1 MSINRVSLL
10 LHWLKQALELFIY
23 GNIWISFAAL
33 GLYWQTQAL
42 VFGKLGFDR
51 LALFVFCATV
61 FLYCLHRLG
70 GLNRV
75 TSTSNNQRWAFIL
88 QYKGYLQAFS
98 YITGVA
104 SLILYA
110 GLSIPLILGIAA
122 PAILSFAY
130 ALPLFPGR
138 QRLRDIPGVKIF
150 VLAITWSWVTVG
162 LPALAGHAFGQMA
175 ILPMLLERAFFI
187 FSLAMI
193 FDVRDM
199 GVDIAQQAITLPVFF
214 GEKKAKWISHAAMAI
229 AIMLASLNYYF
240 EAYSFSVWCALT
252 TTMLLGMLTLA
263 YAKVKLPDYYY
274 SIWTDGIMI
283 VQSILVIF
291 AVYLF

>member
-1 MSINRVSLL
+1 MR
-10 LHWLKQALELFIY
+10 WLKQALELFIY

-42 VFGKLGFDR
+42 IFGKLVFDR

-70 GLNRV
+70 GLNRIV
-75 TSTSNNQRWAFIL
+75 ATSSNQRWGFIL

-98 YITGVA
+98 YIMGIA

-110 GLSIPLILGIAA
+110 GLPISLILGIAA

-162 LPALAGHAFGQMA
+162 LPVLAGHAFGQLA

-193 FDVRDM
+193 FDIRDM
-199 GVDIAQQAITLPVFF
+199 GLDITQQAITLPVYF
-214 GEKKAKWISHAAMAI
+214 GAKKAKWISHIAMII
-229 AIMLASLNYYF
+229 AMLMASLNYYL
-240 EAYSFSVWCALT
+240 ETYSFSVWCVLT
-252 TTMLLGMLTLA
+252 VTMIFGMLTLV
-263 YAKVKLPDYYY
+263 YAKVNLPDYYY
-274 SIWTDGIMI
+274 SIWTDGIM
-283 VQSILVIF
+283 VLQSGLVIF